1 MKFCFVVWPDVEYQN
16 VVLTRERA
24 DNRLVSFYYA
34 RQLPS
39 QFLERLVQDGFVLS
53 AETAA
58 LAAFFMPSTREKK
71 HVE

>member
-1 MKFCFVVWPDVEYQN
+1 MRFCFVVWPGVEYQN
-16 VVLTRERA
+16 LVLTKERA
-24 DNRLVSFYYA
+24 ENRLVSFYYA
-34 RQLPS
+34 RQMPS
-39 QFLERLVQDGFVLS
+39 HFLECLVQDGFVLS